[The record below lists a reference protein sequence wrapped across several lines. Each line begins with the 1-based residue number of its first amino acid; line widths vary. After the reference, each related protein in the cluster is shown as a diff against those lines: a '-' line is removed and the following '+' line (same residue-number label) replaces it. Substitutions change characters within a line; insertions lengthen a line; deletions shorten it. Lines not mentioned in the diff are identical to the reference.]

1 MTLDIRVPIG
11 LLFVIL
17 GVLLALYGALAENV
31 ITPRSLGVNI
41 DLWWGIAMAVFG
53 AIMLLLARRSAVEG
67 RR

>member
-17 GVLLALYGALAENV
+17 GVLLALYGALAENA